1 MNRAG
6 QVAGENCF
14 LLDFPPFYGGTDMEQ
29 HLMTQLEDPDA
40 LPQPLGEYKPVDYWQ
55 AHINTLFYQ
64 LRGDQQ
70 RSFYQT
76 FTSADYRLAHALAAD
91 YFEQVTKRDKK
102 VAANRM
108 TSNGPTATP
117 STDATPQAQLTVMEW
132 GPGNGNLAACFL
144 SHLQRLDKGGRV

>member
-14 LLDFPPFYGGTDMEQ
+14 LLDFPPFYGGTEMEQ

-91 YFEQVTKRDKK
+91 YFEQVTKRER
-102 VAANRM
+102 AASRQ
-108 TSNGPTATP
+108 SCDVKRPDCDAVHRRHSS
-117 STDATPQAQLTVMEW
+117 STVDGDGVGA
-132 GPGNGNLAACFL
+132 G
-144 SHLQRLDKGGRV
+144 

>member
-1 MNRAG
+1 
-6 QVAGENCF
+6 
-14 LLDFPPFYGGTDMEQ
+14 MEQ

-40 LPQPLGEYKPVDYWQ
+40 LPQPIGEYKPVDYWQ

-91 YFEQVTKRDKK
+91 YFE
-102 VAANRM
+102 
-108 TSNGPTATP
+108 
-117 STDATPQAQLTVMEW
+117 
-132 GPGNGNLAACFL
+132 
-144 SHLQRLDKGGRV
+144 